1 MCGGLSVYFLFLNAA
16 LYEKPGRRDDMSAEE
31 KEKNIHAGHR
41 KRLKQEFLSAGLDS
55 FPEHR
60 ALELLLF
67 YALPRGDANP
77 TAHALLDA
85 FGSLSDVLDA
95 DYQDLVRIP
104 GISDH
109 TAVLLKLIPAISG
122 KYLASRLRDSL
133 ILRDSHDLWE
143 LFSPHFFGARN
154 EMSWLACFDAKRK
167 LLGVRKLSEGSPTA
181 TDIGVRRVVSAALSC
196 NATLVVL
203 AHNHPSGI
211 ASPSDEDVSTTLYLR
226 KLLRPM
232 DIDLYDHVILVD
244 DDMVSMR
251 DSGYFIPI

>member
-1 MCGGLSVYFLFLNAA
+1 
-16 LYEKPGRRDDMSAEE
+16 MSAES
-31 KEKNIHAGHR
+31 KNKSIHTGHR
-41 KRLKQEFLSAGLDS
+41 KRVKQEFLAAGLDA

-67 YALPRGDANP
+67 YSIPQGDANP
-77 TAHALLDA
+77 IAHTLLNT
-85 FGSLSDVLDA
+85 FGSLSAVLDA
-95 DYQDLVRIP
+95 DYQDLIKVP
-104 GISDH
+104 GVGEH

-122 KYLASRLRDSL
+122 KYLASRTRDTL
-133 ILRDSHDLWE
+133 ILRSSRDLWE

-154 EMSWLACFDAKRK
+154 EMSYLACFDAKRK

-211 ASPSDEDVSTTLYLR
+211 ASPSDEDVSTTLYFR

-232 DIDLYDHVILVD
+232 DIELYDHVILVD